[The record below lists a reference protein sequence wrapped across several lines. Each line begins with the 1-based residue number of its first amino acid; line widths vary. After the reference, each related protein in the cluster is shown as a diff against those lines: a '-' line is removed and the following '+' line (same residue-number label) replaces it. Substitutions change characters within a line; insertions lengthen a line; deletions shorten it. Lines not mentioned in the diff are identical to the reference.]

1 MAAGRISTRSNTE
14 FMNVLQ
20 FKKHGKKLTKHGMGR
35 VSIYLFQSLTSAL
48 APVSYLAEHSIY
60 SRFAILSSK
69 SALQERSM
77 SIPLSIEENFGIVY
91 YQILVS
97 STVMLVIRIIWIASK
112 ESRSWVVRKG
122 VSVTGSE

>member
-1 MAAGRISTRSNTE
+1 M
-14 FMNVLQ
+14 
-20 FKKHGKKLTKHGMGR
+20 
-35 VSIYLFQSLTSAL
+35 
-48 APVSYLAEHSIY
+48 EHSTY
-60 SRFAILSSK
+60 NRFAILSLE